1 MRKELQADLLLLFV
15 ALSWGASNYAI
26 SICLTELSPLTIN
39 IFRFIAAVVTVGLL
53 GIKELKKTNLTTVKY
68 AAIMGIFLTGNY
80 FFTNMG
86 VANTTLSN
94 AGFFC
99 GMACVFTPF
108 GEWIFFGKKPEKKV
122 WFVVV
127 LCAAGIFL
135 MSMKG
140 DFSINMSHIFGDLLC
155 IGCALS
161 YTGNILV
168 TDKAVLD
175 ERSNAYN
182 LGAWQI
188 AFTFIFSTILATAF
202 EHPVV
207 PHSPA
212 VIGCIIFL
220 GVLCTGIAYVIQP
233 IAQQYTTGTHVG
245 LIFSLE
251 PVFCA
256 IIAFFFAGEVLF
268 VQNYIGMVLLLA
280 GIIILEIDFK
290 PKKEKK

>member
-1 MRKELQADLLLLFV
+1 MLLFV

-26 SICLTELSPLTIN
+26 SICLSELSPLTIN
-39 IFRFIAAVVTVGLL
+39 IFRFIVAVITVGIL
-53 GIKELKKTNLTTVKY
+53 GIKKLRNVNLTTVKY
-68 AAIMGIFLTGNY
+68 ACLMGIFLTGNY

-99 GMACVFTPF
+99 GLACVFTPF
-108 GEWIFFGKKPEKKV
+108 GEWIFFGKKPERKV
-122 WFVVV
+122 WFVVC
-127 LCAAGIFL
+127 LCAIGVFL

-140 DFSINMSHIFGDLLC
+140 DFSINTSHLFGDLLC

-168 TDKAVLD
+168 TDKAVMD
-175 ERSNAYN
+175 ERTEAFN

-188 AFTFIFSTILATAF
+188 AFTFVFSSGLAAAF

-212 VIGCIIFL
+212 VIGCIVFL
-220 GVLCTGIAYVIQP
+220 GAICTGLAYVIQP

-256 IIAFFFAGEVLF
+256 IIAFLFAGEVLF
-268 VQNYIGMVLLLA
+268 VQNYIGMVMLLA
-280 GIIILEIDFK
+280 GIIILEIDFGD
-290 PKKEKK
+290 KK